1 MPRLPVWLRY
11 VLAAFCAALVAF
23 LALRSSPYLQYIPW
37 MPRSV
42 GVWADSHGLERHLVG
57 FFALGLA
64 VFLLLGRGLILVL
77 AAASFA
83 ALLEV
88 AQLGIRGRSFDQ
100 RDLFAGVLGVLLA
113 WPVAWLL
120 HRTVARR
127 C

>member
-11 VLAAFCAALVAF
+11 VVAASCAALIAF

-37 MPRSV
+37 MPRSI
-42 GVWADSHGLERHLVG
+42 GVWADSHGMERHVVG

-64 VFLLLGRGLILVL
+64 VFLLLGRSLAVVL
-77 AAASFA
+77 AAAAFA
-83 ALLEV
+83 ALLEI
-88 AQLGIRGRSFDQ
+88 AQLGIRGRSFDLG
-100 RDLFAGVLGVLLA
+100 DLGAGVIGVLLA
-113 WPVAWLL
+113 WPIAWLL